1 MTAQLFSLFHPQL
14 KFTLVLLYGLVMKII
29 TSKYV
34 ERLLTA
40 LEDRKVISGV
50 ERTDPYPFISIG

>member
-40 LEDRKVISGV
+40 LEERKVISGA
-50 ERTDPYPFISIG
+50 ERTDPYPFINIG